1 MNESFAL
8 VWRIVEIIWINLLL
22 SGDNA
27 ILIALACRGL
37 VAEQRRWGVFL
48 GVLGGLALRVVL
60 TLGIAQVMSVPLLK
74 VVGGLLLLVVAIK
87 LLDDEA
93 NDSHIA
99 AKNDLR
105 SAIVAIIAADI
116 VMSLDN
122 VIAIAA
128 AAHGSMF
135 LIIFGLALS
144 APIVIF
150 GAGFL
155 LRLLERF
162 PPLVWAGAGLLGW
175 VAGEMIADDPSSELL
190 GLLDHEKLQIGL
202 PVLGCALVLIV
213 SFAVETARLRRE
225 RG

>member
-1 MNESFAL
+1 MKENF
-8 VWRIVEIIWINLLL
+8 VVGWKIVEIVWINVLL

-27 ILIALACRGL
+27 MLIALACRGL
-37 VAEQRRWGVFL
+37 AAEQRRWGVFL
-48 GVLGGLALRVVL
+48 GALGGLALRVAL
-60 TLGIAQVMSVPLLK
+60 TIGIAQVMSVPLLK
-74 VVGGLLLLVVAIK
+74 LIGGSLLLVVAVK
-87 LLDDEA
+87 LLADEVDHS
-93 NDSHIA
+93 NIA

-105 SAIVAIIAADI
+105 SAVVAIVAADI

-128 AAHGSMF
+128 AAHGSMP
-135 LIIFGLALS
+135 LIILGLALS
-144 APIVIF
+144 APIVMF
-150 GAGFL
+150 GAGFM

-175 VAGEMIADDPSSELL
+175 VAGEMIADDPSSEIL
-190 GLLDHEKLQIGL
+190 GFLDHEKLQIGL

-213 SFAVETARLRRE
+213 SFAVETNRLRRE